1 MPPVAVSRERL
12 TSLRLRPRARADGW
26 SYSMVST
33 GTLRFPVG
41 GDEADFRSTFHDGA
55 GAVGQLVQYGRI
67 GTQKLR
73 LYRIFLEHQ
82 IISFQFDVCV
92 RIGLGE
98 VSLDFVYMFY
108 QGRPVR

>member
-1 MPPVAVSRERL
+1 M
-12 TSLRLRPRARADGW
+12 
-26 SYSMVST
+26 
-33 GTLRFPVG
+33 FPVG
-41 GDEADFRSTFHDGA
+41 GDEADFRSPFHDGA
-55 GAVGQLVQYGRI
+55 GAVGQLVQDGRI

-73 LYRIFLEHQ
+73 LYGIFLEHQ

-108 QGRPVR
+108 QGFR